1 MEHTG
6 TGQYHL
12 ITTER
17 PFIASTLEGAMDSA
31 AELCLLWEPVPAHL
45 KCLERKGDTTLPD
58 SHPRLLFLLF
68 LLSYIK

>member
-17 PFIASTLEGAMDSA
+17 PFIASTLEGATDSA
-31 AELCLLWEPVPAHL
+31 AELCLLWEPKPAHL
-45 KCLERKGDTTLPD
+45 KCLGRKGDTTMPD
-58 SHPRLLFLLF
+58 AHLRLLFSSFFF
-68 LLSYIK
+68 LI